1 MHLGQGGLDL
11 SKRSLTQN
19 SQPLWWEKEA
29 GEGQRLKGIGKVLF
43 LSLSLSLFFFFF
55 VFLAAPMAC
64 GISLARD

>member
-43 LSLSLSLFFFFF
+43 LSLSLSLF
-55 VFLAAPMAC
+55 
-64 GISLARD
+64 GSLLCIFNWSDYFGLKAMC